1 MVMTGSFLAPMGA
14 GAQASAQGWRWSY
27 RTLGIVLALTFVLFL
42 FFFEETKF
50 TPITNGVDVSNGSD
64 PDELVHETSRK
75 QDQQGSV
82 DIIPLTAVP
91 TSAHHEIDSSIPL
104 RSWRQRLPLFTYT
117 RETLWPHYWRPLVIL
132 LTFPPVLFTGVQYAS
147 GVIWLTIMASTL
159 GFIMPFPPYNFTPAQ
174 VGYMSTGPFIGNLIG
189 VLYGGF
195 CFDRA
200 ILFFSRRNKGL
211 YEPEMRLYLLHLP
224 ALAMAGG
231 LIMFG
236 VSMSKVSFFVS
247 KTALPSAYMAIGPIM
262 EHHIH
267 RRCSV
272 RFRPR

>member
-42 FFFEETKF
+42 FFFEETKY
-50 TPITNGVDVSNGSD
+50 TPITHGVDVSTRSD
-64 PDELVHETSRK
+64 PDELVRKTSRK

-82 DIIPLTAVP
+82 DITPLTTVP
-91 TSAHHEIDSSIPL
+91 TSTNHEIDSSIPL
-104 RSWRQRLPLFTYT
+104 RSWRQRLSLYTYT
-117 RETLWPHYWRPLVIL
+117 RESLWPHYWRPLVIL

-147 GVIWLTIMASTL
+147 GVIWLNIMASTL

-195 CFDRA
+195 CFDKA

-224 ALAMAGG
+224 AFAMAGG

-236 VSMSKVSFFVS
+236 VSMSKVSLHTQKS
-247 KTALPSAYMAIGPIM
+247 RSRLLI
-262 EHHIH
+262 
-267 RRCSV
+267 
-272 RFRPR
+272 